1 MQGPHRGHDHG
12 PTEIGRRPLRALAI
26 AAAAALVAV
35 PAARAAPPRV
45 VLPLN
50 DPASVHA
57 GEPPL
62 AGGAVSG
69 EREPQ
74 LFRQRVDSR
83 EHVLVRV
90 DGSGRPVSVSAI
102 QRLRVTG
109 KGDYLYTVPA
119 PVLGVMPTRDSQS
132 LPGRRTGAILWAGFS
147 PGVRL
152 LGVRARLGL
161 AAAAKFL
168 PLRLSLRVVRR
179 GGGSEAVLTLRNA
192 TSTSVQTA
200 SARGDV
206 PTLVRVLDLARR
218 GIYPHGGVGVSIVEP
233 VKPRAAQIEAPLAV
247 RGEVSFPSGRRLRF
261 SFVLGDGRPL
271 TRVAHLSGHGLPVI
285 QLTAES
291 VLPRRTLAGGPTAGS
306 RRLLD
311 VAEDAYL
318 RAARVHQYDTYLANP
333 GLGLGSSAADYTY
346 MSAPIATQVLAAGR
360 GGGGLGTLGLVL
372 VVAGAV
378 VLAGGLVVAWAQ
390 L

>member
-1 MQGPHRGHDHG
+1 VQRPHRGHDHG
-12 PTEIGRRPLRALAI
+12 PTEIGRLPLRALTI
-26 AAAAALVAV
+26 AGAAALVAV
-35 PAARAAPPRV
+35 PLAGAAPPKV
-45 VLPLN
+45 IFPLN
-50 DPASVHA
+50 DPSSVHA

-74 LFRQRVDSR
+74 LFKQRVDSR
-83 EHVLVRV
+83 EHVRVRV
-90 DGSGRPVSVSAI
+90 DGSGRPVSVSVV

-119 PVLGVMPTRDSQS
+119 PVLGVLPTSDSQS

-147 PGVRL
+147 PGVRQ

-161 AAAAKFL
+161 AAAAKYL
-168 PLRLSLRVVRR
+168 PLRLSLRVEAS
-179 GGGSEAVLTLRNA
+179 GAVLTLHNA
-192 TSTSVQTA
+192 TSSRVQTA
-200 SARGDV
+200 SASGDV

-233 VKPRAAQIEAPLAV
+233 VKPRTAQVEAPLAV
-247 RGEVSFPSGRRLRF
+247 RGELSLASGRRRRF

-271 TRVAHLSGHGLPVI
+271 TRVVRLSGHGLPVV
-285 QLTAES
+285 QLTAEP
-291 VLPRRTLAGGPTAGS
+291 VLPRRTLAGGPTVGS
-306 RRLLD
+306 RQLLD

-333 GLGLGSSAADYTY
+333 GLGLQSSAADYTY
-346 MSAPIATQVLAAGR
+346 VSAPSATHVLAAEH
-360 GGGGLGTLGLVL
+360 GGGGGIGTLGLVL
-372 VVAGAV
+372 IVAGGV
-378 VLAGGLVVAWAQ
+378 VLAGGLVVVWAQ
-390 L
+390 V